1 MRSNLVKQIAICVI
15 IVIVCGVVA
24 FLIKGFFIEDG
35 NDKFSVPEEVKDKYE
50 YNEFQIVN
58 VTTEMLIQRYFVD
71 FKSKMISSPREAYD
85 LLNSETKENFKN
97 YSDFEIFID
106 NNRDQIRTAV
116 IQKYTIQNF
125 NGSDRYILLDQYN
138 NKYTFTAK
146 AILVYNVALDFD
158 NEITSIFE

>member
-35 NDKFSVPEEVKDKYE
+35 NDEFSVPEEVKEKYE
-50 YNEFQIVN
+50 YNEFQVIN